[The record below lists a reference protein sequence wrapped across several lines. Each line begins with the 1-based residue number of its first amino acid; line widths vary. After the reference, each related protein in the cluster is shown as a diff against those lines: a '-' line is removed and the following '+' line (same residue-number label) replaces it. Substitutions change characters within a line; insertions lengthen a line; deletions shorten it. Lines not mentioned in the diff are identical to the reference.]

1 MKDLVILMKF
11 IPQNFLSFVC
21 GYLARL
27 ELPRVIQR
35 VFNRLFVLAFGIDM
49 SESELRSEQFRSI
62 EDLFTRKLE
71 EGARRVQGEV
81 ISPSD
86 GFLAVSMAPLDGSVI
101 QAKGINYPIKELL
114 LGSKREFDQQFTPGW
129 VSTIYLAPH
138 NYHRVHSPVSGE
150 LLSVRYIP
158 GKLWPVNKA
167 AVLKIPRLFVQNER
181 LVFEI
186 ETKSHGKG
194 YVVMV
199 GAFNVGRM
207 ESSFWPKFASNSWK
221 RQFEASP
228 VEKEMKLPAS
238 TMLEKGDELGV
249 FLLGSTV
256 VTVFSKDF
264 ADAFEF
270 YQGQGDETIRMGQSL
285 LKG

>member
-11 IPQNFLSFVC
+11 IPQNLISFIS

-27 ELPRVIQR
+27 ELPGVLQR
-35 VFNRLFVLAFGIDM
+35 VFNRLFVLIFGIDM
-49 SESELRSEQFRSI
+49 SESELSSEHFRSI
-62 EDLFTRKLE
+62 EDLFTRKLQV
-71 EGARRVQGEV
+71 GARRTQGEV
-81 ISPSD
+81 SSPSD
-86 GFLAVSMAPLDGSVI
+86 GFLAVSMAPEDGGVV
-101 QAKGINYPIKELL
+101 QAKGINYPIKELV
-114 LGSKREFDQQFTPGW
+114 LGNQAGFSDGFIPGW

-150 LLSVRYIP
+150 LRSIRYIP

-167 AVLKIPRLFVQNER
+167 AVLKVPRLFIQNER

-186 ETKSHGKG
+186 ETKSHGKV

-207 ESSFWPKFASNSWK
+207 ESRFWPKFASNSWK
-221 RQFEASP
+221 RQFTRSP
-228 VEKEMKLPAS
+228 MEKGMQLPAS
-238 TMLEKGDELGV
+238 TMVEQGDELGV
-249 FLLGSTV
+249 FMLGSTV
-256 VTVFSKDF
+256 VTVFSKAF
-264 ADAFEF
+264 ADAFDF